1 MDGTRYGSGCD
12 RASFNLKNLAHA
24 DVCEIFLL
32 YYVAVFIGA
41 SAEIHAV
48 TEVPFCI
55 LCTIADVIARFAY
68 TTSYVAGKVVNIVN
82 YAVVIFAFISV
93 GIVNIGGDLVTV
105 FVITDISVVATV
117 NIAAACA
124 GCHSEHR

>member
-1 MDGTRYGSGCD
+1 
-12 RASFNLKNLAHA
+12 
-24 DVCEIFLL
+24 
-32 YYVAVFIGA
+32 
-41 SAEIHAV
+41 
-48 TEVPFCI
+48 
-55 LCTIADVIARFAY
+55 
-68 TTSYVAGKVVNIVN
+68 
-82 YAVVIFAFISV
+82 VIFAFISV